1 MIRVWL
7 SGSAGTGKTSLA
19 RALAERLGLPYIEE
33 GMRRRLEAGLD
44 VSRLDAATYDRLL
57 LELFEEQ
64 RQREAACPA
73 GFVADRS
80 PADFAAFALHYG
92 SFHDR
97 AFTEGLVSAALSA
110 LDPAGHLILLPWGVL
125 PLEHDGVRSTDRW
138 LQFRFQALVEGL
150 VARYAQPGQ
159 TLWLGSEPQSLEQRL
174 ERALVWLAARGATP
188 RPARSAQGPGSRP

>member
-1 MIRVWL
+1 MTRARTCVWL

-19 RALAERLGLPYIEE
+19 RALAARLGLPYIEE

-44 VSRLDAATYDRLL
+44 VSRLDAAAYDRLL

-64 RQREAACPA
+64 RQREAACGD

-97 AFTEGLVSAALSA
+97 AFTERLVGAALEA
-110 LDPAGHLILLPWGVL
+110 LDPDGLLVLLPWGVL

-150 VARYAQPGQ
+150 VARYAHPGQ
-159 TLWLGSEPQSLEQRL
+159 TLWLGNEPLS
-174 ERALVWLAARGATP
+174 LAARVERTLAWLAQRGA
-188 RPARSAQGPGSRP
+188 RPPSSD